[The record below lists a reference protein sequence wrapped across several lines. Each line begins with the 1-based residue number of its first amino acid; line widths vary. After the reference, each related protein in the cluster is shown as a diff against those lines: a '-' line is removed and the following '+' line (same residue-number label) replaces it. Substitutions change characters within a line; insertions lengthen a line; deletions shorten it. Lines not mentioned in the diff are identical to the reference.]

1 MIAQPCG
8 LTQERTEIPISGPYG
23 TVVWPVDPH
32 PAPDSR
38 YGQQYGAPRSYGS
51 HTGCDYVV
59 DPNTPI
65 RAIADGTVTESR
77 TLNGAAGNCV
87 GIDHG
92 GFSSRYL
99 HMIRPP
105 SVPLGAR
112 VSAGDVIGYVGS
124 TGSSSVNHLH
134 IDVRLNG
141 ATTDPHVFFQQYVG
155 PGSTPTTPTK
165 KAPKNMLLISS
176 TQNLD
181 GAAAGYVAVVG
192 VRTLR
197 HVTTIE
203 QLDALRTAGLEL
215 KQLTRDQFYNVIN
228 GLSIP
233 RAAISDNADY
243 AR

>member
-1 MIAQPCG
+1 VSTTERRTTIAINWFYPFRQRVYISSRFGPRASPGGIGSTNHLG
-8 LTQERTEIPISGPYG
+8 LDFAPSGGTPIYAVAAG
-23 TVVWPVDPH
+23 TVVKSGNVGGFGN
-32 PAPDSR
+32 R
-38 YGQQYGAPRSYGS
+38 
-51 HTGCDYVV
+51 VV
-59 DPNTPI
+59 
-65 RAIADGTVTESR
+65 
-77 TLNGAAGNCV
+77 
-87 GIDHG
+87 IDHG
-92 GFSSRYL
+92 EGWTSLYG
-99 HMIRPP
+99 HMQ
-105 SVPLGAR
+105 SASPLREGQAVGA
-112 VSAGDVIGYVGS
+112 GTYVGPVGTTGNS
-124 TGSSSVNHLH
+124 TGNHLH
-134 IDVRLNG
+134 LQLELNG
-141 ATTDPHVFFQQYVG
+141 TAHDPAPLVEGAALAPATPVF
-155 PGSTPTTPTK
+155 PGGSTTPTK